1 MLVKSVCQI
10 SWAEAAALWGGF
22 DFGWNGRVGNG
33 MGTNLGIKNKTVSQ
47 ITHHPVDL
55 PPVTQ
60 RLILPKDD
68 VLLVKTLTP
77 VTTPLSQRYA
87 TGTLAHN
94 QMRNKRPK
102 LLQNGSS
109 LRDLKRHLS
118 TLLGSLKNDSL
129 HLKVSSWRPFFPSF
143 LFLSFLSVVL
153 SSAGIPR

>member
-1 MLVKSVCQI
+1 MDPFPWICTYLRRDITLTTDS
-10 SWAEAAALWGGF
+10 
-22 DFGWNGRVGNG
+22 
-33 MGTNLGIKNKTVSQ
+33 GIKSKTVSE
-47 ITHHPVDL
+47 IVRHPVDL
-55 PPVTQ
+55 PAVTL

-68 VLLVKTLTP
+68 VLLVKALTP

-118 TLLGSLKNDSL
+118 TLLGSLKKDSL
-129 HLKVSSWRPFFPSF
+129 LHFKVSSWMIFSFFFCCSF
-143 LFLSFLSVVL
+143 F
-153 SSAGIPR
+153 GRYP